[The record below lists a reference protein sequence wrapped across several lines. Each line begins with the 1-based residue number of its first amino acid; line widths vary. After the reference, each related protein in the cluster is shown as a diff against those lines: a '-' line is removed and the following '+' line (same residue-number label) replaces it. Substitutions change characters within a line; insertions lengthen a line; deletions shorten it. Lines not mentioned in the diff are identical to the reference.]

1 MNEFKTLREELEND
15 NCHTDALI
23 VWALEHLMY
32 DVVAELA
39 IIAKQHE
46 LEGSLS
52 AELSAKRNELEKA
65 IKVEIKREVA

>member
-1 MNEFKTLREELEND
+1 MNKFKTLRDELTDD

-39 IIAKQHE
+39 MIAKQHE
-46 LEGSLS
+46 EDGFLTP
-52 AELSAKRNELEKA
+52 ELSTKRDELEKA
-65 IKVEIKREVA
+65 IKVETKREVA